1 MFIGDFLMWRNNAS
15 LTFLIVV
22 PILFAIGL
30 GYVLKV
36 SFATPVE
43 MANDYQ
49 MGYKQVDKNYDDIVK
64 QSRLFDSKYDA
75 NITTPEKMIFQA
87 NKASLIIVDKHGNSV
102 KDANVTA
109 LVTRPDTS
117 KLDKKLTIF
126 AHQDGKYTSQP
137 FDVEKE
143 GRWKINFK
151 IQIGD
156 AVKFI
161 DFEGFARK

>member
-1 MFIGDFLMWRNNAS
+1 MWRNNAS

-30 GYVLKV
+30 GYVLRV

-64 QSRLFDSKYDA
+64 QGRIFDSQYDA
-75 NITTPEKMIFQA
+75 NITTPEQMSFQS
-87 NKASLIIVDKHGNSV
+87 NKASLTIVDKNGKTV
-102 KDANVTA
+102 KDANITA

-117 KLDKKLTIF
+117 KLDKKLTLF
-126 AHQDGKYTSQP
+126 AYQDGKHVSQS